1 MIQFKVFYEKT
12 YYRGHAPDIDPST
25 PNDKGI
31 TWITPS
37 KKLASTYGDK
47 ISKVDYDLKG
57 RRLIIPEI
65 NVVGNILDLLK
76 SVETLPRNTKQQKLW
91 DAAIGHFG
99 GGSKEL
105 LLPKFLHKIG
115 SEKVIAFLKSMNIK
129 VIQAK
134 EDGIVTFG
142 IIK

>member
-1 MIQFKVFYEKT
+1 MKQFKAFEST

-47 ISKVDYDLKG
+47 ISKVEYSLKG

-76 SVETLPRNTKQQKLW
+76 SVETLPRNTKQQKQ
-91 DAAIGHFG
+91 II
-99 GGSKEL
+99 ENIL
-105 LLPKFLHKIG
+105 LCQL
-115 SEKVIAFLKSMNIK
+115 ALKARKKSVANNK
-129 VIQAK
+129 Y
-134 EDGIVTFG
+134 
-142 IIK
+142 